1 MFITSDEQLVTSL
14 SSSMKNAE
22 NRDWAVCSSIQGEV
36 CSKFGWKPCL
46 LLWGHL
52 LLLIYLFVCVCFFLC
67 VIGAFIV
74 GTYCCT
80 ARAWDNISA
89 TMAYVIWRS
98 VSVLQ
103 RIPISGFFQF
113 FLSLFVPPFVCLLP
127 YLFVCRI
134 VYRLVGFIEGLTCF
148 VE

>member
-1 MFITSDEQLVTSL
+1 MNNLWHHHHQVWRTQRIVIELCVPRYKAKFVLNLV
-14 SSSMKNAE
+14 E
-22 NRDWAVCSSIQGEV
+22 NRA
-36 CSKFGWKPCL
+36 L

-89 TMAYVIWRS
+89 TMAYVIWRN